1 MPYRIGFAFPQ
12 LSQIL
17 PQDFVSALIIFIII
31 KIAVCSSSEGISK
44 TCVVVCAWSVL
55 LPSFLFSLS
64 FLSSSFSRWVQFILL
79 IFLAPDCGGGRSIP
93 SCMLRGPEI
102 KPEKRVFSRTQW
114 RINGVHFRSHARVL
128 WFGRRD
134 FAPLLEDN
142 CNFFFR
148 KRNNPLG
155 CPVSK
160 FLPPNFFPVCVC
172 NDRLSPSDGQPIYFG
187 AGRRT
192 DGPSLQTH

>member
-1 MPYRIGFAFPQ
+1 MRWDHAGNELAPVSTAKGDRGCFSKGSKLFRPPAQKSFPPDHLLLRSQQSSRQTSCSQNLKPKMPYRIVFAFPQ

-102 KPEKRVFSRTQW
+102 KPEKSLL
-114 RINGVHFRSHARVL
+114 SHTMA
-128 WFGRRD
+128 
-134 FAPLLEDN
+134 N
-142 CNFFFR
+142 
-148 KRNNPLG
+148 
-155 CPVSK
+155 
-160 FLPPNFFPVCVC
+160 
-172 NDRLSPSDGQPIYFG
+172 
-187 AGRRT
+187 
-192 DGPSLQTH
+192 